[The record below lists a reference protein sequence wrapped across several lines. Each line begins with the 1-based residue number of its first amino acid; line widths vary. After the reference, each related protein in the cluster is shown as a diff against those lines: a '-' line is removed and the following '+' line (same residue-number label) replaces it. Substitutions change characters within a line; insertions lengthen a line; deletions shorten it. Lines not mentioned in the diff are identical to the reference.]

1 MQPAKPDYVGDVEHD
16 VPNLNIAN
24 ALTFLRLL
32 IVPVFAFLLP
42 QSAEDSATRWWV
54 TALFVVAAI
63 TDLVDGYLAR
73 RLKLITTVGK
83 IADPIADKLLI
94 GTALI
99 ALSVEGSLSWW
110 FTVLILTREIGITL
124 LRFKVIN
131 RGVIPA
137 SRGGK
142 AKTISQMVAIIAY
155 LAPLGG
161 WVNTLAIVAM
171 WCALVLTLVTGVDYV
186 VRAYRLPVTKNEQP
200 HGH

>member
-42 QSAEDSATRWWV
+42 HSLENTTTRWWV

-142 AKTISQMVAIIAY
+142 AKTISQIIAIIAY
-155 LAPLGG
+155 LTPLGG

-171 WCALVLTLVTGVDYV
+171 WCALILTLVTGVDYV
-186 VRAYRLPVTKNEQP
+186 HRAYRLPINKNEQI

>member
-24 ALTFLRLL
+24 VLTFVRLL
-32 IVPVFAFLLP
+32 LVPIFAFLLP
-42 QSAEDSATRWWV
+42 DSLADTTTRWVV
-54 TALFVVAAI
+54 TAIFVVGVI

-73 RLKLITTVGK
+73 RLQLITTVGK

-99 ALSVEGSLSWW
+99 ALSLEGSLSWW

-142 AKTISQMVAIIAY
+142 AKTISQMVAIIAL
-155 LAPLGG
+155 LAPLTG
-161 WVNTLAIVAM
+161 WVDVVAVIAIWVA
-171 WCALVLTLVTGVDYV
+171 LILTIVTGIDYV
-186 VRAYRLPVTKNEQP
+186 VRAYRLPKVQSS
-200 HGH
+200 GQA